1 MLGPHCRGFVLFCL
15 SLVRLSRGSLRAV
28 VLHIARV
35 QPIGFRTNVS
45 ILDTHLGHVK
55 TQIARLPSWRQFSRS
70 RKVVDIC
77 MLQNVPWT
85 TQVP

>member
-15 SLVRLSRGSLRAV
+15 SLVRLWAV

-35 QPIGFRTNVS
+35 QPTGFRTNVE
-45 ILDTHLGHVK
+45 THLGHVK
-55 TQIARLPSWRQFSRS
+55 TQIARLPSWRQFNRS

-85 TQVP
+85 TQVL